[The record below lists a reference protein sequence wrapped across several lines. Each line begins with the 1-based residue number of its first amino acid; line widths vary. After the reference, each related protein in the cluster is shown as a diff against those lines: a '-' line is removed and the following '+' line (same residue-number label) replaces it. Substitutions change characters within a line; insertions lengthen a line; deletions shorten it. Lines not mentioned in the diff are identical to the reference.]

1 MSAVYR
7 KPGTEVEVV
16 ANTRI
21 INLGESIRITAI
33 VGSGPNSLSVVDQ
46 AIQRNT
52 GSVDYLPVYPATGV
66 NVTKFSNVP
75 KVPANQVL
83 NISNAG
89 NLFNISSASVD
100 VNGQITWSD
109 LNGQNVPPSGSVYY
123 VSYTYDTPSTQ
134 YDPQTFSDKNL
145 IVAAYGSESNTNGI
159 LSIAGSINLENGAP
173 GVVIC
178 QASGST
184 VAGYTS
190 AIDKLLKKINIEDL
204 VIVFPSGSIW
214 SNSDRNTVI
223 NYAISH
229 LNSAGAIGRERCL
242 IFGSQNN
249 DYSPDGFDL
258 IGDAATPSSYIYTA
272 TVALNEKITYVAPST
287 CTRKDAGGVA
297 MKLDGN
303 FIAAALAGKRAA
315 RLKKSTPLHGQNITG
330 ITIED
335 EKWTEFEMDQLGAG
349 NCAVFESRAGIIT
362 IRDHITTDPTN
373 ADTQEPSVVDVKH
386 LVIRSI
392 RTGLNNTYTNK
403 GVVITPTTTVS
414 VMGTTAAILQTLITE
429 GEIFKYGKGDDPITG
444 ETKITATQN
453 AQEPR
458 QIDVT
463 CSFKPLYPLKWIKVT
478 VSIFA

>member
-1 MSAVYR
+1 MSGIYR

-21 INLGESIRITAI
+21 INLGETVRITAI
-33 VGSGPNSLSVVDQ
+33 VGSGPSTLSVIDQ
-46 AIQRNT
+46 AVQRNT
-52 GSVDYLPVYPATGV
+52 GSVDYLPVHPATGV

-75 KVPANQVL
+75 KVPDNQVL
-83 NISNAG
+83 SISNAG
-89 NLFNISSASVD
+89 NLFSPASASVA

-109 LNGQNVPPSGSVYY
+109 LNGQNVPSSGSIYY
-123 VSYTYDTPSTQ
+123 VSYSYDVPSTQ

-145 IVAAYGSESNTNGI
+145 IIATYGSESNTTGI
-159 LSIAGSINLENGAP
+159 LSVAGSINLENGAP
-173 GVVIC
+173 GVIIC

-204 VIVFPSGSIW
+204 VVVFPSGSTW

-229 LNSAGAIGRERCL
+229 LNSAAAIGRERCL
-242 IFGSQNN
+242 IFGSQNS
-249 DYSPDGFDL
+249 DYSPGGFDL
-258 IGDAATPSSYIYTA
+258 IGDAATPDSYIYTA
-272 TVALNEKITYVAPST
+272 TAVKNEKITYAVPSI
-287 CTRKDAGGVA
+287 CTRKDAGGA
-297 MKLDGN
+297 EMKLDGN
-303 FIAAALAGKRAA
+303 FIAAALAGKRAS

-330 ITIED
+330 VTLAD

-349 NCAVFESRAGIIT
+349 NCTVFESRAGIIT
-362 IRDHITTDPTN
+362 IRDHITTDPTS
-373 ADTQEPSVVDVKH
+373 ADTQEPSVVDVTH

-403 GVVITPTTTVS
+403 GIVVTPTTPVS
-414 VMGTTAAILQTLITE
+414 VMGTTASILQTLVND
-429 GEIFKYGKGDDPITG
+429 GEIFTYGKEDNPITG
-444 ETKITATQN
+444 ETKITAVQN